1 MVRMRG
7 RDINI
12 VSANDLPNVH
22 LHPVFFFFQAED
34 GIRDVA
40 VTGVQTC
47 ALPIFGYRL
56 GILTGLFL
64 CAAGALLFVPAGS
77 LGIYGLFLL
86 SSFVL
91 ACGQSFLE
99 VAANPYATMLG
110 APESSERRLNL
121 AQSFNAVGAVV
132 ALLVVGPLILT
143 ATAPSA
149 AELAGLSPAGLQ
161 AYRASQ
167 TATVRI
173 PYLVIGGIFLLVAAY
188 HQVRN

>member
-1 MVRMRG
+1 
-7 RDINI
+7 
-12 VSANDLPNVH
+12 
-22 LHPVFFFFQAED
+22 
-34 GIRDVA
+34 
-40 VTGVQTC
+40 
-47 ALPIFGYRL
+47 
-56 GILTGLFL
+56 
-64 CAAGALLFVPAGS
+64 
-77 LGIYGLFLL
+77 
-86 SSFVL
+86 
-91 ACGQSFLE
+91 LE

-173 PYLVIGGIFLLVAAY
+173 PYLVIGGKIPAASSGGLHDRAIRRLRAHEIDSRVAPARLFRLWRAPLRGGRDFHERCHPDLRGGVDRILSLDHVSDDFRPG
-188 HQVRN
+188 HQESWPLHQAR